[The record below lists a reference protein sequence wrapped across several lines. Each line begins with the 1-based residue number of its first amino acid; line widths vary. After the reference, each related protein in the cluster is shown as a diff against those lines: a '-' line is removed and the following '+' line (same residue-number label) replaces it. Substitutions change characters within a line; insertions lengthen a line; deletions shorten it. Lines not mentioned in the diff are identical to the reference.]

1 MLISLAAMAIVLSQ
15 ATSGYPTYSVQETT
29 EDLALARETLERL
42 HPGYDRYTD
51 RSLLNAQ
58 WDALFQAAEDGA
70 DLREL
75 YLGLSGLLADIR
87 CDHTKAELP
96 DRIEQSR
103 ETEPVYLPFRMRL
116 FDGRMF
122 VERVAEGSTLMLGDE
137 VLRID
142 GDPVSERLEA
152 ARRYMPVDGYTD
164 HVRDS
169 QLEGSGEFLGSGF
182 DHFDALLAPDD
193 TEVVLEVRRP
203 GERQTRLVTL
213 PRIGYADFRALSG
226 ETRWRNFSDPDAV
239 SITRPEEDVAVLS
252 VETFVNYRTPIS
264 PNSVFQPIFSE
275 LNSDGVGTLI
285 VDLRRNGGGS
295 TEVMQ
300 SLLSY
305 LSMQTPIQHTTEIW
319 VTSIDFEGLRDH
331 IQTWDPN
338 ALSPD
343 PDWYP
348 ERPDGRRGVSA
359 QANNQTVPFARAAD
373 AFEGEI
379 IILTSQRNASGVT
392 QLYGVLAEQP
402 HVTLVGERT
411 GGSQEGPTAG
421 VIWFLNLP
429 NSGIVV
435 RVPWLYQRSAMQDPE
450 FGQGFNPDVL
460 APETY
465 DSWMEGRDPAMD
477 AALSLAAARR

>member
-1 MLISLAAMAIVLSQ
+1 MLLSLAVLTLAISQ
-15 ATSGYPTYSVQETT
+15 AEPSNMQFDPEEVR
-29 EDLALARETLERL
+29 EDLALARDALERL
-42 HPGYDRYTD
+42 HPGYDRYTE
-51 RSLLNAQ
+51 RAEL
-58 WDALFQAAEDGA
+58 DAHWAAMAQAAEDGA
-70 DLREL
+70 DLAEL
-75 YLGLSGLLADIR
+75 YLGLSALLADIR

-96 DRIEQSR
+96 DLVEQSW

-116 FDGRMF
+116 FEERMY
-122 VERVAEGSTLMLGDE
+122 VEHVAEGSALTRGDE

-142 GDPVSERLEA
+142 GDPVSERLQA

-164 HVRDS
+164 HVRDA
-169 QLEGSGEFLGSGF
+169 QLEKSGEFLGSGF

-193 TEVVLEVRRP
+193 TEVILEVRRP
-203 GERQTRLVTL
+203 GEHQTRSVTL
-213 PRIGYADFRALSG
+213 SRIGYADFRALSG
-226 ETRWRNFSDPDAV
+226 ESRWRNFSDPDAV
-239 SITRPEEDVAVLS
+239 SVTRPADGVAVLS

-264 PNSVFQPIFSE
+264 PDSVFQPIFAE
-275 LNSDGVGTLI
+275 LNADGVETLI
-285 VDLRRNGGGS
+285 IDVRRNGGGS

-305 LSMQTPIQHTTEIW
+305 LSSDTPIQHTSEIW
-319 VTSIDFEGLRDH
+319 VTTIDFEGLRDH

-338 ALSPD
+338 ALSPN

-348 ERPDGRRGVSA
+348 ERPDGRRDVSA
-359 QANNQTVPFARAAD
+359 RANNQTVPFARAAD

-392 QLYGVLAEQP
+392 LMYGVLAEQA

-421 VIWFLNLP
+421 IIWFLNLP

-450 FGQGFNPDVL
+450 FGQGFTPDVL

-465 DSWMEGRDPAMD
+465 DSWLEGRDPAFE
-477 AALSLAAARR
+477 AALELARPRR